1 MRWPTHCAVADA
13 DIGVNRCEAACS
25 TTPTGSLVSVSAS
38 RTRNEPRHLLEE
50 IVRFLAVGGLAT
62 VVSVIGFNALVHGTL
77 VGNAPLRQQPIPAY
91 VLVNVVAGCVA
102 YLGMRLWA
110 FSHREVRD
118 PVRGLVRFFALGAA
132 TMLIPVLCLA
142 VSRYLLGLSDL
153 WADNISANV
162 IGLGLGT
169 AARFWVFRRYVFVD
183 VAQPLPETDGA

>member
-1 MRWPTHCAVADA
+1 MP
-13 DIGVNRCEAACS
+13 
-25 TTPTGSLVSVSAS
+25 AS
-38 RTRNEPRHLLEE
+38 RIRNETRHLLEE

-62 VVSVIGFNALVHGTL
+62 VVSIIGFNALVHGTL
-77 VGNAPLRQQPIPAY
+77 VGAAPLRQQPIPAY
-91 VLVNVVAGCVA
+91 VLVNVFAGCVA

-118 PVRGLVRFFALGAA
+118 PVKGLVTFFALGAA

-183 VAQPLPETDGA
+183 GANALPETDSA